1 MTFYC
6 ILLTFLVN
14 INPSLRKKKMQKHI
28 FLKSADIIDK
38 ETEIHYA
45 YHRSLKTI
53 TSLHTH
59 DFYEFFLITRGKAV
73 HNVNGISVIIG
84 EGTLIFIRPA
94 DIHSYEKYNNENF
107 ELINLAFTKST
118 FDSLL
123 GYYGKGYN
131 AVRLIDGEYP
141 PELKL
146 SLMEKKMLTARFN
159 KLNTLARKKKERI
172 KTEFRILIAEIFSRY
187 FDEIKK
193 ESGSGI
199 PQWLVK
205 LREDMEQREN
215 FTAGIDRMYE
225 ISGRSAGHLSR
236 AFRKYF
242 NETPTDFINHLRLN
256 YSANLLTNS
265 DDEITEISMDSGF
278 ENLSHFYHLFKK
290 QFNMSPKEF
299 RNKHQKLIIP
309 F

>member
-1 MTFYC
+1 
-6 ILLTFLVN
+6 
-14 INPSLRKKKMQKHI
+14 MQKHI
-28 FLKSADIIDK
+28 FLRSADIVDK

-45 YHRSLKTI
+45 YHRSLRTI
-53 TSLHTH
+53 TSSHTH
-59 DFYEFFLITRGKAV
+59 DFYEFFLIAKGKAV
-73 HNVNGISVIIG
+73 HNINGKSVIID
-84 EGTLIFIRPA
+84 EGTLVFIRPA

-118 FDSLL
+118 FDSLH
-123 GYYGKGYN
+123 GYLGKGYN
-131 AVRLIDGEYP
+131 ADRLIDPEYP

-146 SLMEKKMLTARFN
+146 SSIEKEILTSRFN

-172 KTEFRILIAEIFSRY
+172 KTEFRILISEIFSRY

-193 ESGSGI
+193 ESDDSI
-199 PQWLVK
+199 PPWLVR
-205 LREDMEQREN
+205 LREDMERKEN

-242 NETPTDFINHLRLN
+242 SETPTDFINHLRLN

-265 DDEITEISMDSGF
+265 DHEITAISMDSGF

-290 QFNMSPKEF
+290 QFKISPREF
-299 RNKHQKLIIP
+299 RIKYQKLTIP